1 MKLVYTGKQDKL
13 TPPQQRKVDARVAKI
28 SKLLLE
34 KGRGEKEG
42 HVVLSAERHLQRA
55 ELTVRFFDHALVS
68 VGASPDQFTA
78 VLDSL
83 EKVEK
88 QLLKLRTRWRDTKR
102 TPEGK
107 LSIPDAAP
115 APKPLKAAKPAKP
128 AKPAKVVNN
137 TRAKGKPLTVDEAM
151 MLFNDAQDYLIFQDA
166 DTSKTCVLVR
176 RRDGKL
182 DLIQP

>member
-1 MKLVYTGKQDKL
+1 MKLVYTGKQEKL
-13 TPPQQRKVDARVAKI
+13 TAQQQRKVDARVAKI

-42 HVVLSAERHLQRA
+42 HVVLTAERHLQRA

-68 VGASPDQFTA
+68 AGAAPDQFTA
-78 VLDSL
+78 VLEAL

-88 QLLKLRTRWRDTKR
+88 QLLKLRARWRDTKR

-107 LSIPDAAP
+107 MVVSGHKPAA
-115 APKPLKAAKPAKP
+115 APKPAKAAKPAK
-128 AKPAKVVNN
+128 VVKTPRVN
-137 TRAKGKPLTVDEAM
+137 GKPLTVEEAM
-151 MLFNDAQDYLIFQDA
+151 MHFDEAQDYLVFQDA
-166 DTSKTCVLVR
+166 DTARTSVLVR